1 MVKKRQTDA
10 NDGTS
15 STDSGEE
22 ELLNGH
28 AHGAASGATICQHIK
43 KGVDTAQLR
52 RNLKSTGLL
61 YECVKCQ
68 TLAGANGGETAAE
81 CEVDNTLWLCLKCG
95 SQLCGRARNQHALQ
109 HHQVSRSSWIL
120 PILFT
125 LSNLCSLLSL
135 SIFLCCRHLARIVM
149 LWH

>member
-10 NDGTS
+10 NDGSS

-43 KGVDTAQLR
+43 KAVDTAQLR
-52 RNLKSTGLL
+52 RSLKTTGLL
-61 YECVKCQ
+61 YECSKCQ
-68 TLAGANGGETAAE
+68 TLAGANGGDSAE

-109 HHQVSRSSWIL
+109 HHQVSKRGNY
-120 PILFT
+120 LF
-125 LSNLCSLLSL
+125 LFGASNLSL
-135 SIFLCCRHLARIVM
+135 SLPLSFSCL
-149 LWH
+149 

>member
-43 KGVDTAQLR
+43 KAVDTAQLR

-109 HHQVSRSSWIL
+109 HHQVSRS
-120 PILFT
+120 
-125 LSNLCSLLSL
+125 
-135 SIFLCCRHLARIVM
+135 RRIPYSFYVV
-149 LWH
+149 